1 MRGGIKM
8 EKSEKNGLV
17 TLLLS
22 LFLPFLAY
30 FYVGK
35 NGKGVLLLL
44 LSLVGVGYVFGVINV
59 IRILLGKFTDN
70 EGKVVA
76 LS

>member
-1 MRGGIKM
+1 M

-35 NGKGVLLLL
+35 KSKGVVLLLL
-44 LSLVGVGYVFGVINV
+44 TLVGVGYAFGVINAV
-59 IRILLGKFTDN
+59 RIVLGKFTDN